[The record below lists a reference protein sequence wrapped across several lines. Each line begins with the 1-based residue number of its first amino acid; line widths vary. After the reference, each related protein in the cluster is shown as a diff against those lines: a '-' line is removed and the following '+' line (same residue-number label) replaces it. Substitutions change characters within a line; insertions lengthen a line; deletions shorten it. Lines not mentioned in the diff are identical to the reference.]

1 MPPDAPAV
9 FAGLEAGC
17 DCLSE
22 RDDAS
27 EDIGVLGDSH
37 PPADGLSAGA
47 GHDDTPGRAA
57 AGSTCY
63 HWLSDLPTRSA
74 VCRRIELSWLA
85 PPSRLQLPNR
95 NPLGAVRSVRILML
109 W

>member
-17 DCLSE
+17 ECLYE

-37 PPADGLSAGA
+37 PRLTAIGGSGA
-47 GHDDTPGRAA
+47 R
-57 AGSTCY
+57 
-63 HWLSDLPTRSA
+63 
-74 VCRRIELSWLA
+74 
-85 PPSRLQLPNR
+85 
-95 NPLGAVRSVRILML
+95 
-109 W
+109 

>member
-9 FAGLEAGC
+9 FAGPEAGC

-47 GHDDTPGRAA
+47 GHDDTPRAGGGGLHVLSLA
-57 AGSTCY
+57 IGSSNALCR
-63 HWLSDLPTRSA
+63 L
-74 VCRRIELSWLA
+74 RRIELS
-85 PPSRLQLPNR
+85 
-95 NPLGAVRSVRILML
+95 
-109 W
+109 